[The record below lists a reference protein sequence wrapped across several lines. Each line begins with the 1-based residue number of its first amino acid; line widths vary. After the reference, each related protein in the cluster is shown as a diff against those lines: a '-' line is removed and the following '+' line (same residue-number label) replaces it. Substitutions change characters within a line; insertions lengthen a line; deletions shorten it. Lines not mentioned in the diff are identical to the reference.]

1 MPSYVPDGETVGFL
15 PRPIFTLNFERED
28 EERNSELE
36 IRDELLGYLLQ
47 TSQKGPGT
55 CRGEMERERDGKV

>member
-36 IRDELLGYLLQ
+36 IRDE
-47 TSQKGPGT
+47 
-55 CRGEMERERDGKV
+55 